1 MMLITPITTFVKF
14 GHLVDVFA
22 FYCCCKKKK
31 KLQVASNNTNLLYYS
46 SECQGSDMGLTG
58 LKSKCGA
65 VFLLEALGENCF
77 LTFSGF

>member
-31 KLQVASNNTNLLYYS
+31 NYKLLQTTQICYITALYVRDQTWVS
-46 SECQGSDMGLTG
+46 
-58 LKSKCGA
+58 
-65 VFLLEALGENCF
+65 LG
-77 LTFSGF
+77 